1 MCVISTRK
9 RKPHLAMKLSNIFNQ
24 DHLLVTPPGSEKH
37 CRLES
42 FITRTIQKRK
52 TFSTEIIYNSHHS
65 EATNISQLESFISR
79 TIHKRLN
86 IFTLLSAIYIYY
98 IYVKISTNNKFY
110 YSVYYSIFIKIY
122 CEQL

>member
-1 MCVISTRK
+1 
-9 RKPHLAMKLSNIFNQ
+9 MKLSNIFNQ
-24 DHLLVTPPGSEKH
+24 DHLLVAPPGSEKH

-86 IFTLLSAIYIYY
+86 IFTLFSAI
-98 IYVKISTNNKFY
+98 
-110 YSVYYSIFIKIY
+110 
-122 CEQL
+122 